1 MDILFGYDCIDSRDC
16 DKSSSCKY
24 AKHKFIP
31 FKISHLLF
39 VYPRCIKLSGTN
51 KCPYNK
57 TRNYTCASC
66 ANSNSFEEC
75 DIPFNERKP
84 YIPKDRWKKYSR
96 CGSYKKCKWADD
108 CLYDGVYVSRNQL

>member
-1 MDILFGYDCIDSRDC
+1 MDILFGYDCIDSCDC

-31 FKISHLLF
+31 
-39 VYPRCIKLSGTN
+39 
-51 KCPYNK
+51 
-57 TRNYTCASC
+57 CASC